1 MKTFFIL
8 SGILF
13 WCLIIALSV
22 YVFISDYD
30 YRKTM
35 KKSEKKVEEWLEE
48 QEKKEVMEEEIG
60 VAEPISKTFH
70 NANQF
75 EVGAS
80 YRQG

>member
-1 MKTFFIL
+1 METFFIL

-13 WCLIIALSV
+13 WCLIIALTA

-30 YRKTM
+30 YRKRM

-60 VAEPISKTFH
+60 GRTNLQDFP
-70 NANQF
+70 Q
-75 EVGAS
+75 
-80 YRQG
+80 R

>member
-1 MKTFFIL
+1 METFFIL

-35 KKSEKKVEEWLEE
+35 KKSEKKVEEWLKE
-48 QEKKEVMEEEIG
+48 QEIKGE
-60 VAEPISKTFH
+60 
-70 NANQF
+70 
-75 EVGAS
+75 
-80 YRQG
+80 

>member
-1 MKTFFIL
+1 METFFIL

-35 KKSEKKVEEWLEE
+35 KKLEKKMDELLKE
-48 QEKKEVMEEEIG
+48 QEIKGE
-60 VAEPISKTFH
+60 
-70 NANQF
+70 
-75 EVGAS
+75 
-80 YRQG
+80 